1 MLDYI
6 QPIARRKPDTLIIHT
21 GSNDLTSGVNTMK
34 KVRKL
39 VQVIREIDDSEE
51 IKIGI
56 SSPIYRKDEDL
67 ENERNEI
74 NMKLKKYEV

>member
-1 MLDYI
+1 
-6 QPIARRKPDTLIIHT
+6 
-21 GSNDLTSGVNTMK
+21 MK

-67 ENERNEI
+67 ENKRNEI